1 MIVVPVLMTSCQVS
15 EIAEHRA
22 GEHPDED
29 GAARKPERGRA
40 AGPACHPGRQ
50 FLQRLLIA
58 CVVVVFFITLLA
70 ANSSIRG
77 TSFHAPAGP
86 IFGDDA
92 DAPKRFGPGIVIGCC
107 ALLFKPRPTLPL
119 PSHRRSAAACAPR
132 SLIASSGTSRT
143 SFRTGTTWEAGYK
156 TLEGMIGQYA
166 ALKGTLSGGADRLLD
181 AFRLSE
187 EMGQLAY
194 RVWYYPSLQY
204 DEDQR
209 DNGVNAQRQQVQILF
224 ARLGQAESWFNP
236 ELLSIPLAKVR
247 GWMDALTGARGLP
260 VRRSRTCTGSRSTS
274 STRRG
279 EKLMSLASRLASA
292 PNDAYW
298 ALSTADAK
306 FPKIT
311 LSTGEEVTVSYGQY
325 RALLATR
332 HEQADREAAFV
343 GAARDL
349 QRHAEHL
356 RHALQRCLPARLVPG
371 PGARLREH
379 ARCRAPRR
387 QHPPSVVE
395 NLIATTRA
403 GVEPLR
409 RYHRLRRQVLGVPS
423 YHVYD
428 FSIPLVTFDKKYQ
441 YDDVLDW
448 IVAAVEPLGPDF
460 QARMREGFAG
470 RWIDVYENE
479 GKRSGAYSAPVYG
492 THPYML
498 LNYND
503 TLDDVFTLAHEMG
516 HSMHTILSHEAQP
529 FVYSSYTIFVA
540 EVPSTLTEA
549 LLLEYMLKHSTDP
562 AERIVL
568 LQHAIDNI
576 TGTFFT
582 QVMFADYELR
592 AHRLAE
598 QDQPITSEILTEMY
612 STLLKDYYG
621 DAVDMNPFTGI
632 TWARIPHFFNS
643 PVLRLPVRDVLRLG
657 GAAVARDHARPA
669 DAATRASA
677 TWRCSGPAA
686 TTTRW
691 SS

>member
-1 MIVVPVLMTSCQVS
+1 MRPSRPFSHPSDATTAEPAQVRS
-15 EIAEHRA
+15 RLREAI
-22 GEHPDED
+22 PDRFKWNLAD
-29 GAARKPERGRA
+29 IFPDWGA
-40 AGPACHPGRQ
+40 
-50 FLQRLLIA
+50 
-58 CVVVVFFITLLA
+58 
-70 ANSSIRG
+70 
-77 TSFHAPAGP
+77 
-86 IFGDDA
+86 
-92 DAPKRFGPGIVIGCC
+92 
-107 ALLFKPRPTLPL
+107 
-119 PSHRRSAAACAPR
+119 
-132 SLIASSGTSRT
+132 
-143 SFRTGTTWEAGYK
+143 WEAGYK
-156 TLEGMIGQYA
+156 TLEGMIATYA

-209 DNGVNAQRQQVQILF
+209 DNGVNAKRQQVQILF

-247 GWMDALTGARGLP
+247 GWMDATPALGVYRFVIENLYRQQEHVLDEA
-260 VRRSRTCTGSRSTS
+260 
-274 STRRG
+274 G

-298 ALSTADAK
+298 ALSTADAR

-332 HEQADREAAFV
+332 REQTDREAAFTALHETYNASLNTYATLYNGV
-343 GAARDL
+343 CQRDWFQARARGYAGTLDAALHGDNI
-349 QRHAEHL
+349 
-356 RHALQRCLPARLVPG
+356 
-371 PGARLREH
+371 
-379 ARCRAPRR
+379 
-387 QHPPSVVE
+387 PPSVVE
-395 NLIATTRA
+395 NLISTTRA

-409 RYHRLRRQVLGVPS
+409 RYHRLRRKTLGVAS

-448 IVAAVEPLGPDF
+448 IVAAMEPLGADF
-460 QARMREGFAG
+460 QARMRDGFAG

-516 HSMHTILSHEAQP
+516 HSMHTILSHESQP

-549 LLLEYMLKHSTDP
+549 LLLEYMLKRSTDP
-562 AERIVL
+562 VERIVL

-592 AHRLAE
+592 AHRLTE

-612 STLLKDYYG
+612 TTLLKDYYG
-621 DAVDMNPFTGI
+621 DALDMNPFTGI

-643 PVLRLPVRDVLRLG
+643 PYYVYQY
-657 GAAVARDHARPA
+657 
-669 DAATRASA
+669 ATCFASA
-677 TWRCSGPAA
+677 ARLSREIMHGNSASDARARYLSLLRSGGNDYPMEQLKKAGVDLAQPDTVRAVIEQLDDLVTRLEKELAA
-686 TTTRW
+686 IG
-691 SS
+691 S